1 VGSYYPV
8 GIYRMLMYECS
19 YAKELE
25 QEAAHES
32 SQSAKPPQEWPS
44 RGELELKD
52 VFMCVSHGE

>member
-1 VGSYYPV
+1 
-8 GIYRMLMYECS
+8 MLMYECS